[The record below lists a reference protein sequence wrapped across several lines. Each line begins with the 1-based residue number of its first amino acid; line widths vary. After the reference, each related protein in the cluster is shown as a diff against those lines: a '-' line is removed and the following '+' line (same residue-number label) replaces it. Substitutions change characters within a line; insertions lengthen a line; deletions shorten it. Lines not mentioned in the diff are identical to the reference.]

1 MTKYTFAE
9 LDAWTRKSRK
19 RLDAVASQATNDMIA
34 DIEVVPGINR
44 GGGRTRG
51 TIPRDTG
58 MLAASL
64 QSEIQGSG
72 SLQAEGEDSYVMVVG
87 AMEAGDVVRFSWGT
101 AGGDRV
107 SYAYHVHYGANG
119 VPGTF
124 WIDVAAGKWPE
135 YVASAVSRAKARV
148 A

>member
-1 MTKYTFAE
+1 LAKYTFAT

-19 RLDAVASQATNDMIA
+19 RLDAVVSQATNDLIA

-44 GGGRTRG
+44 GGGRKRG

-64 QSEIQGSG
+64 QSELHGSTALSG
-72 SLQAEGEDSYVMVVG
+72 EGLDSYVMVVG
-87 AMEAGDVVRFSWGT
+87 AMEAGDMARFSWGT
-101 AGGDRV
+101 
-107 SYAYHVHYGANG
+107 SYARAVHYGANG

-124 WIDVAAGKWPE
+124 WIDVAAGKWPG
-135 YVASAVSRAKARV
+135 YVASAVTRAKARV